1 MTQMI
6 GHPSEKVREVPAEEA
21 FDPERLARFLRDRLP
36 GVGDALQVHRIGGGH
51 SNLTYL
57 LSTGT
62 QEWVLRRPPLGPLLP
77 TAHDVSREYRVLSA
91 LADQDV
97 PAPRPLL
104 RCDDRGVIGAPFY
117 IMERVRG
124 YVIQDQLP
132 DEVGEDRE
140 RRHRIGLAMVEAL
153 VKLQAVDWR
162 RCGLEDFGRPEG
174 YLARQLRRWK
184 GQWER
189 AKTREL
195 PTIDQLLDWLHKHL
209 PEPGSATIVQ
219 GDYKLDNAMFALEGE
234 VRVVAI
240 FDWEMATIGD
250 PLADFGYFLAHWPR
264 PGDPDAKGG
273 AGVTGLEGFAEREE
287 LIDRYRAWT
296 GREVR
301 CLDWYRV
308 LALFKLAIIGEGIY
322 SRFAR
327 GQTTDPRFEGM
338 GAGIPKIAERALQIA
353 DTSGL

>member
-1 MTQMI
+1 MI
-6 GHPSEKVREVPAEEA
+6 GHPSEKVRAVPAEEG
-21 FDPERLARFLRDRLP
+21 FDQGRLTRFLRDRLS
-36 GVGDALQVHRIGGGH
+36 GVGAALEVHRIGGGH

-57 LSTGT
+57 LSAET

-77 TAHDVSREYRVLSA
+77 TAHDMSREYRVLSA

-104 RCDDRGVIGAPFY
+104 RCDDPDVIGAPFY
-117 IMERVRG
+117 VMERARG
-124 YVIQDQLP
+124 YVIQDRLP
-132 DEVGEDRE
+132 DEIGESRK
-140 RRHRIGLAMVEAL
+140 RRHRIGIGMVEAL
-153 VKLQAVDWR
+153 AKLQSVDWR
-162 RCGLEDFGRPEG
+162 RCGLEDYGRPEG
-174 YLARQLRRWK
+174 YLERQLRRWK

-195 PTIDQLLDWLHKHL
+195 PAIDQLLEWLEKHL
-209 PEPGSATIVQ
+209 PESGPATIVQ
-219 GDYKLDNAMFALEGE
+219 GDYKLDNVMFAPEGE

-264 PGDPDAKGG
+264 PGDPDTEG
-273 AGVTGLEGFAEREE
+273 ATGITTLEGFAEREE
-287 LIDRYRAWT
+287 LVDRYQQWT

-301 CLDWYRV
+301 FLDWYRV

-327 GQTTDPRFEGM
+327 GQTTDRRFEGM
-338 GAGIPKIAERALQIA
+338 GAGIPRIAERALQIA
-353 DTSGL
+353 DASGL